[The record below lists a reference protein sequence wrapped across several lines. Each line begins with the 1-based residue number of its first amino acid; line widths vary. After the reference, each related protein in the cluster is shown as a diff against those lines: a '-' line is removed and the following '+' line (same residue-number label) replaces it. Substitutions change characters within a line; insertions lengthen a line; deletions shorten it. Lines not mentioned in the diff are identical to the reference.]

1 MGSQLF
7 KTKSPELLMRESE
20 HPDRVMKRSL
30 SAFALTCL
38 GVGAIIGSG
47 IFVLTGTAA
56 AGQVFSSNLET
67 PVSNFI
73 MAWWNYADVVF
84 GRSGAVPA
92 HRVSICVAVCVAALC
107 G

>member
-1 MGSQLF
+1 MVSQLF

-47 IFVLTGTAA
+47 IFVLPGTAA
-56 AGQVFSSNLET
+56 ARQGFFPRLGT
-67 PVSNFI
+67 PRLQFI
-73 MAWWNYADVVF
+73 LAGWDNPRRVPRRAAARPALP
-84 GRSGAVPA
+84 RSLIGPGV
-92 HRVSICVAVCVAALC
+92 
-107 G
+107 